1 MFTIKDT
8 FDFPI
13 YYKNGNKK
21 MITRMKNG
29 KTIMNTHFD
38 INGNLLVKNDYKD
51 DKIIKS
57 KIYDKNGNAV
67 YRMYMNNNNKKKEI
81 IEMQNP
87 LLNFRLFNEQLY
99 GKAKFNT
106 NLFFNCDDAFNKVYK
121 LVSSEEKYNN
131 GNYIE
136 CNFENNTLNGVYEEY
151 KNNELILKCNYR
163 NNNLDGEY
171 IEYHKTFVFGIIDLC
186 CVEYKQLE
194 NVIEKRNYE
203 NNKILE
209 INYFIDD
216 NKLIKM
222 ENSKENYVKV
232 YKDNEDNKVIIKM
245 YEEFIIKNIKE
256 IMKSNKIEYN
266 NCCVMINKL
275 YDNEVEYKVEMII
288 YDKENIKKIHNI
300 VSLMCNDK
308 CKIEKIYPEKSGKFD
323 IIMLNLIIIVYFVI
337 YYYYLQK

>member
-29 KTIMNTHFD
+29 KTIMNIHFD
-38 INGNLLVKNDYKD
+38 INGNLLVKNNYKD

-67 YRMYMNNNNKKKEI
+67 YRMYMNNNNKKEI

-87 LLNFRLFNEQLY
+87 LLNFRLLNGQLY
-99 GKAKFNT
+99 GKAKFIA
-106 NLFFNCDDAFNKVYK
+106 NLFFNCDDAFNEVYK
-121 LVSSEEKYNN
+121 LVSSEEKYDNE
-131 GNYIE
+131 NYIE
-136 CNFENNTLNGVYEEY
+136 CNFENNILNGVYEEY
-151 KNNELILKCNYR
+151 KNSELILKCNYK

-171 IEYHKTFVFGIIDLC
+171 IKYHKTFVFGIIDIC
-186 CVEYKQLE
+186 CIEYKQLE

-209 INYFIDD
+209 INYFIND

-222 ENSKENYVKV
+222 ENSKENYVRV
-232 YKDNEDNKVIIKM
+232 YKDIENNKVNIRI

-256 IMKSNKIEYN
+256 IRKSIKIEYN
-266 NCCVMINKL
+266 NCYMMINKL
-275 YDNEVEYKVEMII
+275 YDDEVEYKVEMIM
-288 YDKENIKKIHNI
+288 YYGDNIKKIHNI
-300 VSLMCNDK
+300 ILLTCGDK

-323 IIMLNLIIIVYFVI
+323 IIMWNLIIMIYFVI